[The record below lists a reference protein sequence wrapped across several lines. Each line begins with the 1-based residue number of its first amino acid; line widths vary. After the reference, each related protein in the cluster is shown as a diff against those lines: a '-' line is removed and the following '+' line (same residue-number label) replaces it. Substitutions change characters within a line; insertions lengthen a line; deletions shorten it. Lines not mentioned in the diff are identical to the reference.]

1 MSMEKILTV
10 RGLVNWQSARVLT
23 QTLEDIDG
31 ISNVNVD
38 LEEMSVILEMARGII
53 TDDELC
59 VIVDEAG
66 FEVIEIE

>member
-1 MSMEKILTV
+1 MEKTLTV

>member
-1 MSMEKILTV
+1 MEKTLTV

-38 LEEMSVILEMARGII
+38 LEEISVILEMARGII

-66 FEVIEIE
+66 FEVTEIE

>member
-1 MSMEKILTV
+1 MEKTLTV

-66 FEVIEIE
+66 FEVTEIE

>member
-1 MSMEKILTV
+1 MEKILTV